1 MKTIYNRARDLA
13 REALENPPKEV
24 PSRELARLIDNTFLH
39 PEATPQEVARFA
51 AESARWEF
59 RGLVVGTSRLRDAKP
74 HLNPSTKLVAVVGF
88 PLGFYPLKLKL
99 AEAEEALRL
108 GAEEIDFVPDLGK
121 LKAGDYGGLK
131 EEVRALKGLGVPV
144 KVILEVGLLKDAEK
158 VEAAR
163 AAAEAGADF
172 VKTSTGF
179 LAGGATLYDVALLR
193 LAVGDVCGV
202 KASGGIRTRE
212 DALRMLAAGADVL
225 GTSSGLRIVE
235 G

>member
-1 MKTIYNRARDLA
+1 MRTIFNEARDRA
-13 REALENPPKEV
+13 HEALENPPREL
-24 PSRELARLIDNTFLH
+24 PSSELARLIDNTLLH
-39 PEATPQEVARFA
+39 PEATPAQVADFA
-51 AESARWEF
+51 RRSARWGF
-59 RGLVVGTSRLRDAKP
+59 RGLVVGTSRLPDAKP

-121 LKAGDYGGLK
+121 LKEGDYEHLK
-131 EEVRALKGLGVPV
+131 GEVRALKGLGVPV
-144 KVILEVGLLKDAEK
+144 KVILECGLLKDEEK
-158 VEAAR
+158 VAAAR

-179 LAGGATLYDVALLR
+179 LAGGATLYDVALLK

-212 DALRMLAAGADVL
+212 DALRMLAAGADIL
-225 GTSSGLRIVE
+225 GTSSGLRILE